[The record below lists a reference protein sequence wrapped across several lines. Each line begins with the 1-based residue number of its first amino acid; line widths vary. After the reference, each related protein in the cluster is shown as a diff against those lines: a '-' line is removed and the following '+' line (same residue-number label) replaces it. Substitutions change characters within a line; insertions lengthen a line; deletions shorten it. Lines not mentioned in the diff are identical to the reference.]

1 MTARV
6 NEAVILMA
14 GSGSRLAAGGHVL
27 PKPLIQ
33 IAGRAVFSYT
43 IDTLRA
49 AGIDTVHVV
58 TGRNAD
64 LLLPGLHQLLPPG
77 MKLDA
82 IHNPDSQKQNGLS
95 VLVAAGKV
103 GAPFLL
109 TMGDHLFGPGIVDLV
124 IRRADPNSL
133 NVAIDRKI
141 GSVFDLADAMKI
153 KTNQDRVISIGKE
166 LTDYDAIDTGLFVCP
181 AEIFRFLEQAKRD
194 GDCSLA
200 DGVRAMADAG
210 KVRAIDIGD
219 AWWQD
224 IDTPQMLAQAEK
236 LLRN

>member
-1 MTARV
+1 
-6 NEAVILMA
+6 MA

-27 PKPLIQ
+27 PKPLVQ
-33 IAGRAVFSYT
+33 IGGRAVFSYT
-43 IDTLRA
+43 IDALKA
-49 AGIDTVHVV
+49 AGIETVHVV

-64 LLLPGLHQLLPPG
+64 VLLPGLRQLIPAG
-77 MKLDA
+77 MKLNP

-109 TMGDHLFGPGIVDLV
+109 MMGDHLFEAAMIDLI

-133 NVAIDRKI
+133 NVAIDRKV
-141 GSVFDLADAMKI
+141 GSIFDLADAMKI
-153 KTNQDRVISIGKE
+153 KTNEDRVIAIGKE
-166 LTDYDAIDTGLFVCP
+166 LTDYDAIDTGLFICP
-181 AEIFRFLEQAKRD
+181 AAIFESLEQAKRD

-200 DGVRAMADAG
+200 DGVRAMAAVG
-210 KVRAIDIGD
+210 KARAIDIGN

-224 IDTPQMLAQAEK
+224 IDTPDMLAQAEK
-236 LLRN
+236 ILRN